1 MRKILITIA
10 LASLSTLTYAADFTL
25 FSPEIKA
32 NSMMPKSF
40 EFNGFGCSG
49 ENKSPA
55 LKWSG
60 APKDTK
66 SFAVT
71 MYDPDAPT
79 GSGWWHWVV
88 INIPADVSE
97 LAANAG
103 ALNSTTLPKGA
114 VQGRT
119 DFGAAAWG
127 GTCPPQGDKPHRYI
141 FTVYALKTDKIDV
154 PADATAALTGYMIH
168 GNMLGKASF
177 TAKYGRAS
185 NRNALER
192 RCPRRL
198 FHALLP
204 TRTSALPHN
213 THATSEP

>member
-1 MRKILITIA
+1 MRKIILAIA
-10 LASLSTLTYAADFTL
+10 LAALSTLTYAADFKL
-25 FSPEIKA
+25 SSPEIKA
-32 NSMMPKSF
+32 NSMMPRSF

-88 INIPADVSE
+88 INIPADVNE
-97 LAANAG
+97 LASNAG
-103 ALNSTTLPKGA
+103 ALNSATLPKGA

-119 DFGAAAWG
+119 DFGVAAWG

-168 GNMLGKASF
+168 GNMLGKATF
-177 TAKYGRAS
+177 TANYGRAK
-185 NRNALER
+185 
-192 RCPRRL
+192 
-198 FHALLP
+198 
-204 TRTSALPHN
+204 
-213 THATSEP
+213 